1 MAQIRDYT
9 ENAHTSNYNLSEGES
24 GTLHSNRGAGSAVT
38 IFLPENASM
47 GVYYTFSVVVAQEL
61 RVDPGDSA
69 NLLMRKNGQDNYP
82 GEYWYADAIGESIL
96 FVSNGFNEWYP
107 IQRYGVWSH
116 EP

>member
-24 GTLHSNRGAGSAVT
+24 GTLHTNRGASGT
-38 IFLPENASM
+38 ITISLPEGASM
-47 GVYYTFSVVVAQEL
+47 GVYYHFFVAAAQNL
-61 RVDPGDSA
+61 RVDPGASA
-69 NLLMRKNGQDNYP
+69 ILNMNTDDQDILSYKTVAN
-82 GEYWYADAIGESIL
+82 AVGESIL

-107 IQRYGVWSH
+107 IQRYGIWIT